1 MDFADHLVS
10 IRSDTDGLLD
20 AARDAL
26 DRPVPACPGWTCERL
41 VGHLG
46 RVQRSTARWV
56 TTGERPEVEKP
67 PEGDAVLDWTREG
80 VDELVD
86 ALATITSTD
95 PVDTGWTGTQ
105 PAEFWSRRMAVEAAL
120 HRHDAETAVGDPAPV
135 ATPVA
140 IDGIDE
146 MFEVVLPQQGVDA
159 LGAAGTIM
167 HLHAT
172 DPDIDQHG
180 GGEWLV
186 TFGVDSVSVEH
197 SHAKGDIAVRGAAS
211 DLLLLLWNRVDPGAL
226 DVFGDA
232 TLLERWRTVVA
243 V

>member
-1 MDFADHLVS
+1 MDFADQLSSLRADTEALLV
-10 IRSDTDGLLD
+10 
-20 AARDAL
+20 AARDEL

-46 RVQRSTARWV
+46 RVQRSTAVWV
-56 TTGERPEVEKP
+56 TTGERPEVERP
-67 PEGDAVLDWTREG
+67 PAGDAVLDWTRDG
-80 VDELVD
+80 VDELVT
-86 ALATITSTD
+86 ALATIDSTA

-120 HRHDAETAVGDPAPV
+120 HRHDAESAVGDPAPI

-159 LGAAGTIM
+159 LGASGTTL

-172 DPDIDQHG
+172 DPDIDQHE
-180 GGEWLV
+180 GGEWLI
-186 TFGVDSVSVEH
+186 TFGADGVSVER
-197 SHAKGDIAVRGAAS
+197 SHAKGDIAVRGSAS
-211 DLLLLLWNRVDPGAL
+211 DLLLLLWNRVDAETL

-232 TLLERWRTVVA
+232 SLLERWRTVVA